1 VYNLARIMLG
11 LLRAL
16 FKALVDIALL
26 RRGPEEV
33 PASPVLLGLV
43 IAVYAGLVLFVAAPF
58 IDSTGRAAAEL
69 ALSVTCTLLFY
80 RAVLHFARKTERFT
94 QTMTAL
100 YGISALFSPVVL
112 PMVAALSAQA
122 KAQTQPPTL
131 LIIGIFFL
139 CIWGITVTVY
149 ILRSALEWPGLA
161 AFGVLLGQ
169 NVLLLLL
176 SALLFGAP
184 PPAP

>member
-1 VYNLARIMLG
+1 MLG

-33 PASPVLLGLV
+33 PASAALLGIV
-43 IAVYAGLVLFVAAPF
+43 IAVYAGIVLLVASPF
-58 IDSTGRAAAEL
+58 LDSPGRAAAEL
-69 ALSVTCTLLFY
+69 ALSVACTLLFY
-80 RAVLHFARKTERFT
+80 RAVLRLARKAERFT

-100 YGISALFSPVVL
+100 YGISAVVSPIVV
-112 PMVAALSAQA
+112 PMMAVVAAQP

-131 LIIGIFFL
+131 LILGIFVL

-149 ILRSALEWPGLA
+149 ILRQALEWPALG
-161 AFGVLLGQ
+161 AFGVLLAQ

-176 SALLFGAP
+176 TALLFGAP
-184 PPAP
+184 PPAA